1 MPKLTTHPGLRH
13 HIRKSKRTGRV
24 RAYYY
29 LDHRMFGTE
38 KDIPLGTDYEE
49 AVRQWDEWRNKKP
62 RIRGTLEE
70 AFKRWEEEV
79 LPGYDNAGTRKNY
92 RLSLKRLRE
101 VFGQA
106 TWEATKLHHLKAYLK
121 ARSAK
126 RQANHEMS
134 LLSIIWNWARTEGI
148 TELPWPAHG
157 MEKAKWRNKENPRQ
171 FEVTDALFAAI
182 YEQADSTLRAA
193 MDLSTA
199 TGARLTDCLRLTL
212 PPEGKPLMMRASKTG
227 KSAQFLIDSSPT
239 LTALLERRRTLSGAA
254 HLFLLSTP
262 AGKPVTLSMLRSRY
276 DTARAA
282 AAKKAEE
289 AGDMELAKQIRAM
302 FLRDCR
308 KRAADLAGSA
318 EEASRLLQHSSV
330 SLTSKHYRTRADQLR
345 PVR

>member
-1 MPKLTTHPGLRH
+1 MPKLTKHPGLRNH
-13 HIRKSKRTGRV
+13 VRKSKRTGRV
-24 RAYYY
+24 KVYYF

-157 MEKAKWRNKENPRQ
+157 MEKAKWRNKETPRQ
-171 FEVTDALFAAI
+171 FAVTDAVYEAI
-182 YEQADSTLRAA
+182 YAEADPVLRDT
-193 MDLSTA
+193 MDLATA
-199 TGARLTDCLRLTL
+199 TGMRLSDCRSILLPSGDLLRLN
-212 PPEGKPLMMRASKTG
+212 ASKTG
-227 KSAQFLIDSSPT
+227 KTAEFALKDS
-239 LTALLERRRTLSGAA
+239 ALLTELVSRRRAVSAA
-254 HLFLLSTP
+254 HLMLLTTP

-276 DTARAA
+276 DTARTA

>member
-1 MPKLTTHPGLRH
+1 MPKLTQHPGLRH

-157 MEKAKWRNKENPRQ
+157 MEKAKWRNKEQARI
-171 FEVTDALFAAI
+171 FSVTDAVFAAV
-182 YEQADSTLRAA
+182 YAQADVCLRDC
-193 MDLSTA
+193 MDIATA
-199 TGARLTDCLRLTL
+199 TGLRLTDCVTVLMPTSATL
-212 PPEGKPLMMRASKTG
+212 SVRSSKTG
-227 KSAQFLIDSSPT
+227 KMATFETASSEI
-239 LTALLERRRTLSGAA
+239 LSSVLERRRAIKA
-254 HLFLLSTP
+254 DHLMLLTTP
-262 AGKPVTLSMLRSRY
+262 QGKPVSLSMLRARY

>member
-1 MPKLTTHPGLRH
+1 MPKLTQHPGLRH
-13 HIRKSKRTGRV
+13 HVRKSKRSGNV
-24 RAYYY
+24 KVYWF

-157 MEKAKWRNKENPRQ
+157 MEKAKWRNKEQARVLAVSDAMFNAVY
-171 FEVTDALFAAI
+171 EV
-182 YEQADSTLRAA
+182 ADETLRDC
-193 MDLSTA
+193 MDLASA
-199 TGARLTDCLRLTL
+199 TGLRLTDCVRVCMPLGPTL
-212 PPEGKPLMMRASKTG
+212 QVSANKTG
-227 KSAQFLIDSSPT
+227 KRVDFSVSSSPV
-239 LTALLERRRTLSGAA
+239 LTRIVEQRKTRRASHLMLLT
-254 HLFLLSTP
+254 TP
-262 AGKPVTLSMLRSRY
+262 QGKPVSLSMLRARY